1 VAAACI
7 FRRGRP
13 RWAAPRQLAQRGS
26 HAAYFVSKLLE
37 ICTASLAS
45 AQAAQAGGA
54 HRIELCQNLEQGGI
68 TPSYGLIRQVLA
80 EVSLPVF
87 VLIRP
92 RPGGFLYSPAELAI
106 MQADIALCRDLGCA
120 GVVLGALDAAGRVA
134 VADCQALI
142 EQAGPLGVTFHRAF
156 DACRDQAEALEDI
169 IGLGCQR
176 VLTSG
181 GQPSAE
187 AGQDQLAALVAQA
200 AGRIEIMP
208 GAGIMASTIEA
219 LAARTGAQEF
229 HASAKRSLPPDPA
242 AGLFAAAQWETD
254 AALVAE
260 LVAHLGALP
269 NN

>member
-1 VAAACI
+1 V
-7 FRRGRP
+7 
-13 RWAAPRQLAQRGS
+13 
-26 HAAYFVSKLLE
+26 
-37 ICTASLAS
+37 
-45 AQAAQAGGA
+45 AAQAGGA

-92 RPGGFLYSPAELAI
+92 RPGGFVYSAAELAI
-106 MQADIALCRDLGCA
+106 MRADIALCHDLGCA
-120 GVVLGALDAAGRVA
+120 GVVLGALDAAGHVA
-134 VADCQALI
+134 LPECQSLI

-156 DACRDQAEALEDI
+156 DACANQRQALEDI
-169 IGLGCQR
+169 ISLGCQR

-187 AGQDQLAALVAQA
+187 AGQAQLAALVAQA
-200 AGRIEIMP
+200 AGRIQIMP
-208 GAGIMASTIEA
+208 GAGITAANVQA

-229 HASAKRSLPPDPA
+229 HASAKRELPPDPA
-242 AGLFAAAQWETD
+242 AGLFAAPEWQTD

-260 LVAHLGALP
+260 LVASLTS
-269 NN
+269 